1 MSQTSTNAIRN
12 ALLSRHGFIWRSPQ
26 RNEPGDD
33 GSRGERC
40 VSRIFLGDPGFCA
53 FLWDFPANGARRE
66 AGRERRTERR
76 HWFRGNMPPAPL
88 HSRATA
94 APQRAIYIKTQ
105 PAQAWL
111 ASTQSGTLFFLGMG
125 SFGVRREA
133 RRERWTVRGGV
144 HFTVTPFC
152 TCAQQ
157 FAVKKRG
164 EEGRKRPC
172 FVLRVSCFV
181 KTMGGSLVRSGKKF
195 LTAGEALSR
204 RDTWRGLWSRR
215 PRHELYMVQ

>member
-1 MSQTSTNAIRN
+1 MGSFGGRRSGTSPATGAAATALRGGIRDFVHFYGISLLTALVVRPAVNDGRSGDTGSGAICRP
-12 ALLSRHGFIWRSPQ
+12 H
-26 RNEPGDD
+26 
-33 GSRGERC
+33 
-40 VSRIFLGDPGFCA
+40 
-53 FLWDFPANGARRE
+53 
-66 AGRERRTERR
+66 
-76 HWFRGNMPPAPL
+76 
-88 HSRATA
+88 RATA

-164 EEGRKRPC
+164 AEGRKRPC
-172 FVLRVSCFV
+172 FVIRVSCFV
-181 KTMGGSLVRSGKKF
+181 FRENHWRRLVRSGKKF